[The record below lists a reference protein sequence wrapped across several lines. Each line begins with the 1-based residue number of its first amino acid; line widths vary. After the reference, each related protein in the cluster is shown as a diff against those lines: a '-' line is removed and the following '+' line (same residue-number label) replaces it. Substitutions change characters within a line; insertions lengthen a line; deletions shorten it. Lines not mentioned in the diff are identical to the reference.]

1 MHGGGRL
8 GKLKVAFQGWL
19 EGYHLR
25 DSELR
30 KMPDDAKKAIAGR
43 AVQLNR
49 FHEYFTEEFSELLSA
64 WMNTKRW
71 GMPFSGGWAEQPAR
85 VLDVFAA
92 FEGLFSEWE
101 SKEAKSGDK
110 RRA

>member
-49 FHEYFTEEFSELLSA
+49 VHE
-64 WMNTKRW
+64 
-71 GMPFSGGWAEQPAR
+71 
-85 VLDVFAA
+85 
-92 FEGLFSEWE
+92 
-101 SKEAKSGDK
+101 
-110 RRA
+110 